1 MGAGSYPFQ
10 KLFSRSHFA
19 PKLGMPFVAELQQG
33 KLSSAVLSFSTVEV
47 CSSDL
52 THMHVIVTKKK
63 TYQKNMGSRMP
74 DLQLI
79 PRMDGTLHPFLQ
91 KNIGKSKNPTSQ
103 QVLRTN
109 MDVFKKIQR
118 PK

>member
-52 THMHVIVTKKK
+52 THMHVIVTKKIDIML
-63 TYQKNMGSRMP
+63 TTR
-74 DLQLI
+74 LLFC
-79 PRMDGTLHPFLQ
+79 LHVS
-91 KNIGKSKNPTSQ
+91 IE
-103 QVLRTN
+103 VLRS
-109 MDVFKKIQR
+109 
-118 PK
+118 

>member
-52 THMHVIVTKKK
+52 THMHVIVTKTSFGGLKTSLKK
-63 TYQKNMGSRMP
+63 MVLGVVSRTGSFALLEGGR
-74 DLQLI
+74 
-79 PRMDGTLHPFLQ
+79 
-91 KNIGKSKNPTSQ
+91 
-103 QVLRTN
+103 
-109 MDVFKKIQR
+109 
-118 PK
+118 

>member
-63 TYQKNMGSRMP
+63 KCFNFWIFAKNGLNKRK
-74 DLQLI
+74 
-79 PRMDGTLHPFLQ
+79 HPQ
-91 KNIGKSKNPTSQ
+91 G
-103 QVLRTN
+103 
-109 MDVFKKIQR
+109 
-118 PK
+118 

>member
-52 THMHVIVTKKK
+52 THMHVIVTKKNILGNPCQLFES
-63 TYQKNMGSRMP
+63 YQTNV
-74 DLQLI
+74 LI
-79 PRMDGTLHPFLQ
+79 PESA
-91 KNIGKSKNPTSQ
+91 N
-103 QVLRTN
+103 
-109 MDVFKKIQR
+109 
-118 PK
+118 

>member
-63 TYQKNMGSRMP
+63 QNKTFAGRLVGWSLECPAR
-74 DLQLI
+74 
-79 PRMDGTLHPFLQ
+79 PRKKRPGLGPLL
-91 KNIGKSKNPTSQ
+91 SQ
-103 QVLRTN
+103 MTFQ
-109 MDVFKKIQR
+109 IQR
-118 PK
+118 QNRGQHMEY

>member
-52 THMHVIVTKKK
+52 THMHVIVTKNK
-63 TYQKNMGSRMP
+63 M
-74 DLQLI
+74 L
-79 PRMDGTLHPFLQ
+79 
-91 KNIGKSKNPTSQ
+91 
-103 QVLRTN
+103 
-109 MDVFKKIQR
+109 
-118 PK
+118 

>member
-52 THMHVIVTKKK
+52 THMHVIVTKK
-63 TYQKNMGSRMP
+63 
-74 DLQLI
+74 
-79 PRMDGTLHPFLQ
+79 
-91 KNIGKSKNPTSQ
+91 
-103 QVLRTN
+103 TN
-109 MDVFKKIQR
+109 LLDNLCTKERNLFF
-118 PK
+118 